1 MDSIKQAVFLC
12 GGIGSRLMPIT
23 KNVPKPMVLVNEK
36 PFLFYLLKQL
46 SDFGIKRF
54 LLLTGYLGEKI
65 STYFGDGRQ
74 WGWEISYS
82 HGPIEWDTARRIW
95 ESRTLLDDFFLLTY
109 SDNFVQ
115 LKLDE
120 LYSRWKKNSSTLT
133 LHLFEKK
140 GGNVS
145 ISNDMNILYEPRDEI
160 NGSLNFVELG
170 YMIANKKKLMNEMRS
185 IDGFPNIC
193 FSSVIGDLSKRKM
206 VSGVVVKD
214 QYHSVSDPK
223 RLNLARQYLKL
234 KKIILLDRDGTINKK
249 AERGKYITSWNEFEF
264 IDKNIEGLKELA
276 SYGFEFIVIT
286 NQAGISTNEID
297 QDKLNQI
304 HEKMVSYL
312 NCLNIKIIKIFVST
326 DHWRSNCF
334 RRKPNPGMLFEASKE
349 FHFRLDQ
356 TFFIGDDKRDCFAA
370 HNAGCGSLLLTETYE
385 GVLPKTDYH
394 SNYITGLVPFILN
407 KFSELER
414 IY

>member
-23 KNVPKPMVLVNEK
+23 KNLPKPMVLVNGK

-65 STYFGDGRQ
+65 STYFGDGKQ

-82 HGPIEWDTARRIW
+82 HGPIEWDTGRRIW
-95 ESRTLLDDFFLLTY
+95 ESRKLLDDFFLLTY

-115 LKLDE
+115 LKLDD
-120 LYSRWKKNSSTLT
+120 LYSRWRKNSSTLA

-140 GGNVS
+140 GGNVAVLD
-145 ISNDMNILYEPRDEI
+145 DMNILYEPRDEI
-160 NGSLNFVELG
+160 NGALNFVELG
-170 YMIANKKKLMNEMRS
+170 YTITNKKMLLNEMPS

-193 FSSVIGDLSKRKM
+193 FSSVIAYLSKKSM

-214 QYHSVSDPK
+214 QYHSISDPK
-223 RLNLARQYLKL
+223 RLDLAREYLKL

-264 IDKNIEGLKELA
+264 ISKNIEGLKELA

-304 HEKMVSYL
+304 HEKMVRYL
-312 NCLNIKIIKIFVST
+312 NCLNIKIIKIFISN
-326 DHWRSNCF
+326 DHWRSDSF

-370 HNAGCGSLLLTETYE
+370 HNAGCGSLLLTESYE
-385 GVLPKTDYH
+385 GELPKTDYH
-394 SNYITGLVPFILN
+394 SKYIIGLVPFILN

>member
-1 MDSIKQAVFLC
+1 
-12 GGIGSRLMPIT
+12 
-23 KNVPKPMVLVNEK
+23 
-36 PFLFYLLKQL
+36 
-46 SDFGIKRF
+46 
-54 LLLTGYLGEKI
+54 
-65 STYFGDGRQ
+65 
-74 WGWEISYS
+74 
-82 HGPIEWDTARRIW
+82 
-95 ESRTLLDDFFLLTY
+95 
-109 SDNFVQ
+109 
-115 LKLDE
+115 
-120 LYSRWKKNSSTLT
+120 
-133 LHLFEKK
+133 
-140 GGNVS
+140 
-145 ISNDMNILYEPRDEI
+145 MNILYEPRDEI

-170 YMIANKKKLMNEMRS
+170 YMIANKKKLMNEMPS

-193 FSSVIGDLSKRKM
+193 FSSVIGDLSKKKM

-223 RLNLARQYLKL
+223 RLDLARKYLKL

-286 NQAGISTNEID
+286 NQAGISTKEID

-304 HEKMVSYL
+304 HEKMVRYL
-312 NCLNIKIIKIFVST
+312 NCLNIKIIKVFVSN
-326 DHWRSNCF
+326 DHWMSDSF

-349 FHFRLDQ
+349 FQFRLDQ

-370 HNAGCGSLLLTETYE
+370 RNAGCGSLLLTETYE
-385 GVLPKTDYH
+385 GELPKTDFH
-394 SNYITGLVPFILN
+394 SNYINGLVPFILK